1 MEVQIITPDTTL
13 FDGNAKMVVVP
24 GVDGLIGILDNH
36 APLVSALKK
45 GKVKVKTSE
54 KEETFDIEGG
64 VAEVSNNKIIVL
76 SS

>member
-13 FDGNAKMVVVP
+13 FDGNAEMVVVP

-45 GKVKVKTSE
+45 GKVKVKTSD

-64 VAEVSNNKIIVL
+64 VA
-76 SS
+76 